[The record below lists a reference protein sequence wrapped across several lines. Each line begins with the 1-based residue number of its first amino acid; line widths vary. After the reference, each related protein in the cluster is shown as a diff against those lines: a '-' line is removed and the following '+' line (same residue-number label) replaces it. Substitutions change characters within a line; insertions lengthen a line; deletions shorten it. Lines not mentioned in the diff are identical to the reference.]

1 MTEKK
6 DKRTKRNVKEELAA
20 RYYADPQS
28 ESYLNKTQSLIK
40 AGYSESY
47 ANCYPKK
54 ISEMIDFTDILP
66 DGVKTPQED
75 LRNWQNLAE
84 KARIEL
90 QNEPKLIDKG
100 SKFLAEINKMIEL
113 KTKHYG
119 LRQPEVTRTESVQY
133 IDIPRQIC
141 KKCGNLM
148 DYMKEGEGR
157 TEAQEREKN

>member
-1 MTEKK
+1 MVEKK
-6 DKRTKRNVKEELAA
+6 AKRTKRNVKEELAA
-20 RYYADPQS
+20 RYYTDPQS

-47 ANCYPKK
+47 ALCYPKR
-54 ISEMIDFTDILP
+54 ISEICNFTDILP

-75 LRNWQNLAE
+75 IKNWQNLAE

-100 SKFLAEINKMIEL
+100 AKFLAEINRMIEQ

-119 LRQPEVTRTESVQY
+119 LTQPEVKRTET
-133 IDIPRQIC
+133 ITMIGIPRQ
-141 KKCGNLM
+141 KCPDCGHIM
-148 DYMKEGEGR
+148 DYMKEERR
-157 TEAQEREKN
+157 TGAQE